1 MIAGTSNGISGPV
14 TDISTSPIYLDVTV
28 PSGGRFEQ
36 EIPVGHNGLCYVFEG
51 EGEFGATGSGVGTP
65 IGSGRLATLSDGDR
79 VAVTATST
87 KVRFLL
93 LAAKPIGEPVAR
105 YGPFV
110 MNTRT
115 EIMQAVEDFQS
126 GAFKG

>member
-1 MIAGTSNGISGPV
+1 
-14 TDISTSPIYLDVTV
+14 
-28 PSGGRFEQ
+28 
-36 EIPVGHNGLCYVFEG
+36 VFEG
-51 EGEFGATGSGVGTP
+51 EGEGEGTGSGVGTP